1 MGLHR
6 RCNGVRTETEVLTV
20 RYNIL
25 GKIMVREAPLQAER
39 LQPGHR
45 SANSQV
51 EEYACFN
58 GVDLCHVKR
67 NWMLGSIVDLS
78 VHDAG
83 LGVEETRRHI
93 THWGMMALKRARVT
107 TMLGFAFI
115 HSFIIS
121 HPICS
126 PSLSQSVQIMSLWA
140 FRASFLRFWAIEA
153 ASFLTSAMMGASKRS
168 NGSQEVHFE
177 YWKLKSC
184 SSI

>member
-6 RCNGVRTETEVLTV
+6 RCRGVRTETEGLTV
-20 RYNIL
+20 RYNIF

-67 NWMLGSIVDLS
+67 NRVLCSIVDLS

-83 LGVEETRRHI
+83 LGIEETRQHI

-126 PSLSQSVQIMSLWA
+126 PSLSQSVQIMTMSAL
-140 FRASFLRFWAIEA
+140 RASASRFFSMAFL
-153 ASFLTSAMMGASKRS
+153 SGGMNVLTSASNNAIGAH
-168 NGSQEVHFE
+168 ECHF
-177 YWKLKSC
+177 LCVS
-184 SSI
+184 